1 MSVSTYTRDRE
12 SVAFPGLFTFR
23 PKLHVSNKNKE
34 VTEVVLSRTEGADS
48 YELTFI
54 PILTQIEVLIIRW
67 S

>member
-1 MSVSTYTRDRE
+1 MSVSKYTRNRE

-34 VTEVVLSRTEGADS
+34 VTEVVLSRTERADS

-54 PILTQIEVLIIRW
+54 PNLIQIGVLIIRV